1 MRLCRPEQDVAFLAK
16 RQLDHAFRREV
27 TKLQHHLLVAD
38 GDIVDAQTAALDL
51 APRLA
56 IGGDKARLDE
66 QRQDA
71 DAGFELVTVGA
82 NVSIAPA
89 AASSTVAGDVLD
101 VSDEVFQAIE
111 KLEQSFN
118 YRRQTVVVQTGD
130 GRRLTAEA
138 YAFDSHVQR

>member
-1 MRLCRPEQDVAFLAK
+1 MSTKERFSAARSRGLGRMRLCRPEQDVAFLAK

-71 DAGFELVTVGA
+71 DAGFEFA
-82 NVSIAPA
+82 
-89 AASSTVAGDVLD
+89 
-101 VSDEVFQAIE
+101 
-111 KLEQSFN
+111 
-118 YRRQTVVVQTGD
+118 TGNFHR
-130 GRRLTAEA
+130 GKTFAER
-138 YAFDSHVQR
+138 AFLKSLPRG